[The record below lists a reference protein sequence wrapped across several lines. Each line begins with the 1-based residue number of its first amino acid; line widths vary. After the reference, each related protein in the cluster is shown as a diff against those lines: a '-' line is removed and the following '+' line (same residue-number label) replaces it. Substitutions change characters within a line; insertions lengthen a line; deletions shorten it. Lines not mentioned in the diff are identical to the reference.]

1 MRVGKVRGGLFARAM
16 ERAAVFGVSER
27 LADILLFYVMPEGT
41 SKSAGS
47 HPESPEKLKKP
58 DNPAR
63 IWPGSPNPPGARWD
77 GEGVHFSVFSRHAE
91 HMELVL
97 FEDNEA
103 VLPSQTLALPERTG
117 PLWHG
122 YVPGLTP
129 GTRYGY
135 RAHGPYDP
143 EQGHRFNPNKVLFDP
158 CAKAVGR
165 PLVWH
170 DSLFGYVPGTPEED
184 LLFSDLD
191 SAPYAPLGA
200 VVDERFDWGDDC
212 PPDIPWEDTIIYET
226 HVKGISK
233 QHPDV
238 PPALRGTYAGLA
250 SEPVLDHLRSLG
262 VTAIELLPVHAHVRD
277 RRLFEAGL
285 HQYWGYNTL
294 GWFAPEPGYAASG
307 LTGAVQEFKEM
318 VRRLHAAGFEV
329 ILDVVYNHSGEGNR
343 LGPTLSLRGLD
354 NFSYYKKNPGQL
366 RYLSDYTGTGNTL
379 DAGCPQVLRLV
390 MDSLRYWARDMHV
403 DGFRF
408 DLATTLARQ
417 HYDVDMESTFFTLVE
432 QDPVLSRAKLIAE
445 PWDVGP
451 GGYRV
456 GGFPWLWSEWNGRF
470 RDVVRRFWRGDAG
483 MQGVFATRYAGSNDL
498 YRAPHRRVSASVN
511 FVTSHDGFTLEDL
524 VSYERKRN
532 HANGENN
539 RDGHEPN
546 YSANGGEEG
555 PTDRPD
561 VLAAR
566 ERRKRSLMATLLL
579 AQGVPMLLGGDE
591 LSNTQEGNNNPYC
604 QDNELTWY
612 DWDLDDRKRAFLAF
626 TKKMAAL
633 RKAHPSFR
641 RRFFLR
647 GEMGEE
653 GARDVFWW
661 HPDGREMDHGDW
673 ANHGLRAFGVLLC
686 GGGLHG
692 LDAAGRKREDDT
704 MLVLFNAGERD
715 ATFMLPAPETLFC
728 AGTDSPQDPW
738 EFVSGMD
745 MPAASGDVGFREGD
759 RIENGRML
767 VEAFSTVA
775 LRSPRRGAL

>member
-1 MRVGKVRGGLFARAM
+1 MLK
-16 ERAAVFGVSER
+16 
-27 LADILLFYVMPEGT
+27 GT
-41 SKSAGS
+41 SKSAGTHS
-47 HPESPEKLKKP
+47 KKQ
-58 DNPAR
+58 AR
-63 IWPGSPNPPGARWD
+63 IWPGAPNPPGARWD
-77 GEGVHFSVFSRHAE
+77 GAGVHFSVFSRHAE
-91 HMELVL
+91 RVELVL
-97 FEDNEA
+97 FEDGDA
-103 VLPSQTLALPERTG
+103 DGPSETLALPERTG

-122 YVPGLTP
+122 YVPGLAP
-129 GTRYGY
+129 GACYGY

-143 EQGHRFNPNKVLFDP
+143 ERGHRFNPNKVLFDP

-165 PLVWH
+165 PLAWH

-200 VVDERFDWGDDC
+200 VVDERFDWEGDR
-212 PPDIPWEDTIIYET
+212 PPDIPWEDAIIYET
-226 HVKGISK
+226 HVKGLSK
-233 QHPDV
+233 RHPDV

-262 VTAIELLPVHAHVRD
+262 VTTIELLPVHAHVHD

-285 HQYWGYNTL
+285 NQYWGYNTL

-307 LTGAVQEFKEM
+307 LAGAVREFKEM
-318 VRRLHAAGFEV
+318 VRTLHAAGFEV

-354 NFSYYKKNPGQL
+354 NLSYYKANPGQ
-366 RYLSDYTGTGNTL
+366 RRFLSDYTGTGNTL

-408 DLATTLARQ
+408 DLATTLARPQ
-417 HYDVDMESTFFTLVE
+417 YDVDMASAFFTLVE
-432 QDPVLSRAKLIAE
+432 QDPVLSRVKLIAE

-470 RDVVRRFWRGDAG
+470 RDVARRFWRGDAG
-483 MQGVFATRYAGSNDL
+483 MQGVFATRHAGSNDL

-546 YSANGGEEG
+546 YSANGGVEG

-579 AQGVPMLLGGDE
+579 SQGVPMLLGGDE

-604 QDNELTWY
+604 QDNELAWY
-612 DWDLDDRKRAFLAF
+612 DWDLDERKRAFLDF
-626 TKKMAAL
+626 TKKMVAL

-647 GEMGEE
+647 GETNDE

-661 HPDGREMDHGDW
+661 HPEGREMGHDDW
-673 ANHGLRAFGVLLC
+673 TDHGLRAFGVLLC

-704 MLVLFNAGERD
+704 MLTLFNAGERA
-715 ATFMLPAPETLFC
+715 ATFALPAPETLLC
-728 AGTDSPQDPW
+728 AGTDAPQGPW

-745 MPAASGDVGFREGD
+745 MPADSKGGGFREGD
-759 RIENGRML
+759 RVEDGRIL
-767 VEAFSTVA
+767 VEAFSTVV
-775 LRSPRRGAL
+775 LRAPR

>member
-1 MRVGKVRGGLFARAM
+1 MRM
-16 ERAAVFGVSER
+16 
-27 LADILLFYVMPEGT
+27 MPEGT
-41 SKSAGS
+41 LKSAGS
-47 HPESPEKLKKP
+47 HPERPENVKKPEKQ
-58 DNPAR
+58 AR
-63 IWPGSPNPPGARWD
+63 IWPGSPNPPGAHWD

-91 HMELVL
+91 QVELVL
-97 FEDNEA
+97 FEHGAADA
-103 VLPSQTLALPERTG
+103 PSDTMALPERTG
-117 PLWHG
+117 PMWHG
-122 YVPGLTP
+122 YAPGLRP
-129 GTRYGY
+129 GACYGY
-135 RAHGPYDP
+135 RVHGPYDP

-158 CAKAVGR
+158 YAKAMGR
-165 PLVWH
+165 PLAWH
-170 DSLFGYVPGTPEED
+170 DSLFGYVLGTPEED

-200 VVDERFDWGDDC
+200 IVDERFDWGDDR
-212 PPDIPWEDTIIYET
+212 PPDIPWEDTLIYET

-233 QHPDV
+233 RHPDV

-262 VTAIELLPVHAHVRD
+262 VTAIELLPVHAHVHD

-294 GWFAPEPGYAASG
+294 GWFAPEPGYAAAG
-307 LTGAVQEFKEM
+307 LAGAVREFKEM
-318 VRRLHAAGFEV
+318 VRTLHAAGFEV

-354 NFSYYKKNPGQL
+354 NFAYYKKNPGQL

-390 MDSLRYWARDMHV
+390 MDSLRYWVQDMHV

-408 DLATTLARQ
+408 DLATTLARP
-417 HYDVDMESTFFTLVE
+417 HYDVDMASAFFTLVE
-432 QDPVLSRAKLIAE
+432 QDPVLSRVKLIAE

-483 MQGVFATRYAGSNDL
+483 MQGVFATRYAGSNDI
-498 YRAPHRRVSASVN
+498 YRAPHRRVSATVN
-511 FVTSHDGFTLEDL
+511 FVTSHDGFTMEDL
-524 VSYERKRN
+524 VSYERKHN

-561 VLAAR
+561 VIAVR

-612 DWDLDDRKRAFLAF
+612 DWNLDDRKRAFLAF
-626 TKKMAAL
+626 TRKMAAL

-647 GEMGEE
+647 GETDDQ

-661 HPDGREMDHGDW
+661 HPDGREMTRDDW
-673 ANHGLRAFGVLLC
+673 TNHGLQAFGVLLC

-704 MLVLFNAGERD
+704 MLVLFNAGSCD
-715 ATFMLPAPETLFC
+715 ATFALPPPETLLC
-728 AGTDSPQDPW
+728 VGTDSPQGLW
-738 EFVSGMD
+738 EFVCGMD
-745 MPAASGDVGFREGD
+745 MPGVSGDEGFREGD
-759 RIENGRML
+759 RIADGRML

-775 LRSPRRGAL
+775 LRLPRRGI